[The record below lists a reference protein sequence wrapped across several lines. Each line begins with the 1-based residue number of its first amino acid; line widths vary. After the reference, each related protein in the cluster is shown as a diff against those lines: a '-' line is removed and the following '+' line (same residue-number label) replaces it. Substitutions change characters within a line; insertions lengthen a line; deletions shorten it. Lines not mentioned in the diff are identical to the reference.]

1 MKMVFG
7 RMMSILLLSSLT
19 WHGSISLGQEA
30 APDASKEIAELIKNR
45 DLAKAL
51 AEIKELAKTGADDPK
66 IRLLQLQ
73 WFSALRAGV
82 PSDIDADKEATS
94 YLDSTMDFIRK
105 NPARLGD
112 INSAMMVAMPFVKR
126 DSVDETTAKILSFVD
141 TPEMEKQGI
150 AFYRALS
157 SLHRNVAVAMRR
169 DGKDA
174 QALEMMQ
181 SDLARFEK
189 FMSENPGAP
198 TAKGLLFGMMSGML
212 SVLPPDQQQD
222 IRTRAIAMFKTWTE
236 EKPTAEVINGFGSL
250 VVQLASSHMR
260 SKPELAEEILKE
272 GKSLLDAAVEKD
284 DSLANA
290 LTQFNN
296 SLRAME
302 RSMEAVKKQLAMIG
316 KPAPPMDAM
325 EWVNGSAISADEL
338 KGKVVLL
345 DFWAVWCGPCIAT
358 FPELRKWHEEYSEK
372 GLTIIGVTHQ
382 YGYTWDEES
391 NRAKVAKE
399 RDLVSLED
407 ELDMLKKFI
416 ASHDLHHRSMV
427 TPKDSTMSADYGV
440 TGIPHVAIIDQEG
453 KIQLIKVGSGPASA
467 KEIEAKIKELLKVE

>member
-7 RMMSILLLSSLT
+7 RMMLILFLFSMT
-19 WHGSISLGQEA
+19 WHASIGLGQEA
-30 APDASKEIAELIKNR
+30 APDDSKKIVELIKNR

-51 AEIKELAKTGADDPK
+51 AEIKDLSKTGVDDQK
-66 IRLLQLQ
+66 IRTLQIQ
-73 WFSALRAGV
+73 WFNALRTGV
-82 PSDIDADKEATS
+82 PSDIDADKEAKS
-94 YLDSTMDFIRK
+94 YLEATMDSIRK
-105 NPARLGD
+105 NPTRLGD
-112 INSAMMVAMPFVKR
+112 IASAMMIAMPFVKR
-126 DSVDETTAKILSFVD
+126 DSIDETTTKVLRFVD

-150 AFYRALS
+150 VFYRALS
-157 SLHRNVAVAMRR
+157 LLHRNVAGAMRR

-174 QALEMMQ
+174 QALEIMQ
-181 SDLARFEK
+181 SDLTRFEK
-189 FMSENPGAP
+189 FMLENPGAP
-198 TAKGLLFGMMSGML
+198 SARATLLNMMSGVL
-212 SVLPPDQQQD
+212 SVLPPDQQQE
-222 IRTRAIAMFKTWTE
+222 IRTRSTAMFKTWTE
-236 EKPTAEVINGFGSL
+236 EKPTADVVSGFGSL
-250 VVQLASSHMR
+250 VVQLASSHIR

-290 LTQFNN
+290 VTPFKS
-296 SLRAME
+296 SL
-302 RSMEAVKKQLAMIG
+302 RSMERTMEATKKQLAMIG

-358 FPELRKWHEEYSEK
+358 FPELRRWHEEYSEK
-372 GLTIIGVTHQ
+372 GLTIIGVTNQ

-391 NRAKVAKE
+391 NKAKPAKD
-399 RDLVSLED
+399 RDEVLLAD

-416 ASHDLHHRSMV
+416 ASYDLHHRSMV

-440 TGIPHVAIIDQEG
+440 TGIPHVALIDQEG

>member
-1 MKMVFG
+1 
-7 RMMSILLLSSLT
+7 
-19 WHGSISLGQEA
+19 
-30 APDASKEIAELIKNR
+30 
-45 DLAKAL
+45 
-51 AEIKELAKTGADDPK
+51 
-66 IRLLQLQ
+66 
-73 WFSALRAGV
+73 
-82 PSDIDADKEATS
+82 
-94 YLDSTMDFIRK
+94 
-105 NPARLGD
+105 
-112 INSAMMVAMPFVKR
+112 
-126 DSVDETTAKILSFVD
+126 
-141 TPEMEKQGI
+141 
-150 AFYRALS
+150 
-157 SLHRNVAVAMRR
+157 
-169 DGKDA
+169 
-174 QALEMMQ
+174 
-181 SDLARFEK
+181 
-189 FMSENPGAP
+189 
-198 TAKGLLFGMMSGML
+198 
-212 SVLPPDQQQD
+212 
-222 IRTRAIAMFKTWTE
+222 
-236 EKPTAEVINGFGSL
+236 
-250 VVQLASSHMR
+250 
-260 SKPELAEEILKE
+260 
-272 GKSLLDAAVEKD
+272 
-284 DSLANA
+284 
-290 LTQFNN
+290 
-296 SLRAME
+296 ME
-302 RSMEAVKKQLAMIG
+302 RSMEAAKKQLAMIG